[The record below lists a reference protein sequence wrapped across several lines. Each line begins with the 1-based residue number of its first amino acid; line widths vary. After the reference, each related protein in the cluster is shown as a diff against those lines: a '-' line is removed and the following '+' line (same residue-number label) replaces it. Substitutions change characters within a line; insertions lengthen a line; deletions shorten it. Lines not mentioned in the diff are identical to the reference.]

1 MIPLIITETET
12 DKIDEATNGL
22 QFSNFFF
29 IKVIV
34 LFCRILSVSMSH
46 SSSTINAAAFL
57 NSHLQLTTF
66 QKEPF
71 SHSLISKHF
80 HLHFSLFHFCLL
92 LQTFSSNKQPH
103 LQLL

>member
-1 MIPLIITETET
+1 MIPLNIIETET
-12 DKIDEATNGL
+12 NKIDEATNGL
-22 QFSNFFF
+22 QFSIFF
-29 IKVIV
+29 IEVIV
-34 LFCRILSVSMSH
+34 LFCRISSVSVSH
-46 SSSTINAAAFL
+46 CSSTINAAAFL

-66 QKEPF
+66 QKDPL
-71 SHSLISKHF
+71 SHSSISKHS